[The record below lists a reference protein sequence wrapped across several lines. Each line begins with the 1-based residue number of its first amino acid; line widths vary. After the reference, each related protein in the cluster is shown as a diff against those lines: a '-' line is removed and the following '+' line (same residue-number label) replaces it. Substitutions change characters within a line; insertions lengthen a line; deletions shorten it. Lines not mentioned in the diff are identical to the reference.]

1 MVLVLL
7 SGDPPIRRVKI
18 VHIYDSSSVN
28 NFFGI
33 KRGVFFFFITNVEC
47 FKVLNPSS

>member
-33 KRGVFFFFITNVEC
+33 KREVFFFFITNVEC
-47 FKVLNPSS
+47 FKVLNP

>member
-33 KRGVFFFFITNVEC
+33 KREVFFFSSQTWS
-47 FKVLNPSS
+47 VLKC